1 MINKVINFV
10 EDTVSDV
17 QDGAV
22 ILASGFGNAGA
33 PNCLLEALME
43 TNAKYLTVVANN
55 AGESDYGLAALIGS
69 GKVSK
74 VICSYP
80 ISSGSTIFQKLYNTK
95 EIDLE
100 LVPQGTL
107 SERLRAAGAGIGGF
121 YTRTSVG
128 SLLATE
134 KEKRKFNNIEYV
146 LEYGL
151 KGDFALIRGKTADRW
166 GNIIYDKSARNVGP
180 IMAAAATTTIAQ
192 VEQIVKLGE
201 IDPELIVTPGIYVD
215 KVYLK
220 K

>member
-1 MINKVINFV
+1 MINKVITFL

-17 QDGAV
+17 RDGAV

-43 TNAKYLTVVANN
+43 TNAKYLTIVANN
-55 AGESDYGLAALIGS
+55 AGESDYGLAALINS

-95 EIDLE
+95 KIDLE
-100 LVPQGTL
+100 VVPQGTL

-121 YTRTSVG
+121 YTRTSIG
-128 SLLATE
+128 SLLAAE

-151 KGDFALIRGKTADRW
+151 KGDFALICGKTADRW
-166 GNIIYDKSARNVGP
+166 GNIIYDKSARNFGP
-180 IMAAAATTTIAQ
+180 IMATAATTTIAQ
-192 VEQIVKLGE
+192 VEQIVRLGE
-201 IDPELIVTPGIYVD
+201 IDPELIVTLGIYVD